1 MENVINELHL
11 NQNPHDLILRPALDG
26 ITLLEFHRA
35 EEIIAAGE
43 ASARAAL
50 PKLKYLLNTA

>member
-11 NQNPHDLILRPALDG
+11 RQNPHDLLIKPSLND

-35 EEIIAAGE
+35 KEVIAAGE

-50 PKLKYLLNTA
+50 PKIEYLLQNA